1 MKDKEVLFS
10 FYGGQQIQLDFN
22 HVKSWISSEAS
33 CLASEIQSHLLGL
46 DVFKHLDGAVHLL
59 MLQPRKKKQSA
70 NELDVELESNSST
83 VSSSSVIS
91 SLSGVD
97 MEGYDLDVLSDT
109 SIPNR
114 QQWLD
119 LRLRGGGKS
128 KRGVDAFL
136 SENAG
141 NKVKVGA

>member
-1 MKDKEVLFS
+1 M
-10 FYGGQQIQLDFN
+10 
-22 HVKSWISSEAS
+22 
-33 CLASEIQSHLLGL
+33 
-46 DVFKHLDGAVHLL
+46 FKHLDGAVHLL

-128 KRGVDAFL
+128 KRGLMPFCL
-136 SENAG
+136 RTQET
-141 NKVKVGA
+141 